1 VAGRDEFLAHV
12 LELLAPLGRVTAR
25 GMFGGYGLYCDGVFF
40 GIVLDNV
47 IYLKVD
53 DRNRGDFER
62 AGCEIFSYARK
73 GKRATL
79 NFYRAPEDALDAPQ
93 LMLPWAKSAVGAAL
107 RAPAAQ
113 WGRKAFTASM
123 KARGSSICGQ
133 CPQPGISRNFAPG
146 IPFASSRA
154 RAGGVV

>member
-1 VAGRDEFLAHV
+1 MAGRDEFLAHA

-25 GMFGGYGLYCDGVFF
+25 RMFGGYGLYCDGVFF
-40 GIVLDNV
+40 GIVLDNTL
-47 IYLKVD
+47 YLKAD

-62 AGCEIFSYARK
+62 AGCEVFSYARK

-107 RAPAAQ
+107 RARAENAQ
-113 WGRKAFTASM
+113 RT
-123 KARGSSICGQ
+123 ARGR
-133 CPQPGISRNFAPG
+133 QPLSAAGRRSR
-146 IPFASSRA
+146 R
-154 RAGGVV
+154 R